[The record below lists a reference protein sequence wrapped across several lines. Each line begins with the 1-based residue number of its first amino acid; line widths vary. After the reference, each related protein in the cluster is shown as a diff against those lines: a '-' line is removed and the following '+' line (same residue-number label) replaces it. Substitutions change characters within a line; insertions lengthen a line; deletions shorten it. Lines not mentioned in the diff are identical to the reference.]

1 MIRWSVRRP
10 MGRIREETDTSTTVQ
25 VKSTDKN
32 LIRSILKSYP
42 SILVD
47 TYTNLLNIEI
57 KLLLFLYCIRSTGMY

>member
-47 TYTNLLNIEI
+47 TYTNFLNIEI

>member
-1 MIRWSVRRP
+1 MIRWSVRQP

-25 VKSTDKN
+25 VKSTDKT

-47 TYTNLLNIEI
+47 TYTNFLNIEI